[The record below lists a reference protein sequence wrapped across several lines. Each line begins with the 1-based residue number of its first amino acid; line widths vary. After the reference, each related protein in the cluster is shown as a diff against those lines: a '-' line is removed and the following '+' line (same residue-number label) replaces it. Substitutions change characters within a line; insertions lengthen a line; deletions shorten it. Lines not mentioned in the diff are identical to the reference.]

1 MNPPSDQGTWNEY
14 QRLVMSKLEAL
25 ESGQL
30 RTEGKLAQLQAD
42 VAVVKTKAG
51 VWGAI
56 AGALPVSA
64 AILWQALTKKE

>member
-1 MNPPSDQGTWNEY
+1 
-14 QRLVMSKLEAL
+14 MSKLEAL